1 MSRKL
6 KNIKKGDFIAM
17 RVRYEDRQKRKQLAI
32 TDDTLVVGVD
42 IAKNY
47 QWARFVDFRGLEHD
61 HALKFKNRKD
71 GFEAILTKI
80 RSICK
85 QEGFKKVVVGME
97 PTGHYWKA
105 FANWLEKQTDIT
117 VVLVNPY
124 ATKQAKELDDNSQTK
139 SDKKDALTIAKLV
152 AQGRY
157 FELYLPHD
165 IYAELRGLATTRTSL
180 NKRKNAIKNTITAVL
195 DEFFPEYVEVFKH
208 PLKGKASRHIL
219 KTCPFPKFIR
229 ELGED
234 GVTWEIKKAVKKTV
248 GRKKA
253 RQLVEAAQESIGVD
267 YGEEAARL
275 KLRLL
280 INELELLEQQTEELE
295 KQMSCALGKTDY
307 AEFLLTIKG
316 IGIVT
321 LAACLGEL
329 GDPTRFDNP
338 RQMSRMAGYNLVED
352 SSGKNKSGT
361 KISKRGR
368 KNLRSVL
375 YQMALTMVA
384 TNDEMKELYNYLKT
398 REKDP
403 LRKMQALIVVSK
415 KILTVIHTLAKKK
428 ESYDPDKVFGHVRR
442 EQFKA
447 AA

>member
-1 MSRKL
+1 MKV
-6 KNIKKGDFIAM
+6 K
-17 RVRYEDRQKRKQLAI
+17 YEDRLKGKMLAI
-32 TDDTLVVGVD
+32 KTGTLVVGVD

-47 QWARFVDFRGLEHD
+47 QWARFVDYRGIEHS
-61 HALKFKNRKD
+61 HAIKFKNSKG
-71 GFEAILTKI
+71 GFDEILARI
-80 RSICK
+80 REICK
-85 QEGFKKVVVGME
+85 LENFNDVIVGME

-105 FANWLEKQTDIT
+105 FANWLEKQKGIT

-152 AQGRY
+152 KDGRY

-165 IYAELRGLATTRTSL
+165 IYAELRGLSTTRTSL
-180 NKRKNAIKNTITAVL
+180 NKRKNALKNTITAVL
-195 DEFFPEYVEVFKH
+195 DEFFPEYVEVFKY

-219 KTCPFPKFIR
+219 KTCPFPKFIN

-234 GVTWEIKKAVKKTV
+234 GVTDEIKKAVKKTV

-253 RQLVEAAQESIGVD
+253 KQLVEAAEASIGVD

-275 KLRLL
+275 KLRLML
-280 INELELLEQQTEELE
+280 DELELLEKQTEDLE
-295 KQMSCALGKTDY
+295 KKMTEKLGQTDY
-307 AEFLLTIKG
+307 AEFLLSIKG
-316 IGIVT
+316 IGVVT
-321 LAACLGEL
+321 LASCLGEL

-375 YQMALTMVA
+375 YQMAITMVA
-384 TNDEMKELYNYLKT
+384 TNDEMKQLYNYLKT

-403 LRKMQALIVVSK
+403 LRKMQALIVISK
-415 KILTVIHTLAKKK
+415 KILTIIHTLAKKK
-428 ESYDPDKVFGHVRR
+428 ENYNPDKVFGYVRR
-442 EQFKA
+442 EQFKSA
-447 AA
+447 A

>member
-1 MSRKL
+1 MKV
-6 KNIKKGDFIAM
+6 K
-17 RVRYEDRQKRKQLAI
+17 YEDRQKQKVIAI
-32 TDDTLVVGVD
+32 TTDTLVVGVD

-47 QWARFVDFRGLEHD
+47 QWARFVDFRGIEHD
-61 HALKFKNRKD
+61 RALKFKNSRG
-71 GFEAILTKI
+71 GFETILARI
-80 RSICK
+80 REICK
-85 QEGFKKVVVGME
+85 KENFAKAVVGME

-105 FANWLEKQTDIT
+105 FANWLEKQDGVK

-152 AQGRY
+152 KDGRY

-165 IYAELRGLATTRTSL
+165 VYAELRGLSSTRTGL
-180 NKRKNAIKNTITAVL
+180 NKRKNALKNTITAVM
-195 DEFFPEYVEVFKH
+195 DEYFPEYGEVFKC
-208 PLKGKASRHIL
+208 PLSGKASRHIL
-219 KTCPFPKFIR
+219 KTCPFPKFIL

-234 GVTWEIKKAVKKTV
+234 GVTEEIKKAVKKTV

-253 RQLVEAAQESIGVD
+253 AQLTKAAEESIGVD
-267 YGEEAARL
+267 YGEEAAGL
-275 KLRLL
+275 KLRLML
-280 INELELLEQQTEELE
+280 EELELLEKQTEELE
-295 KQMSCALGKTDY
+295 GQMADALHQTDY
-307 AEFLLTIKG
+307 ADFLLSIKG

-329 GDPTRFDNP
+329 GGPTRFEDS

-368 KNLRSVL
+368 KNLRCVL

-384 TNDEMKELYNYLKT
+384 TNDEMKQLYHYLKT
-398 REKDP
+398 REKAP

-415 KILTVIHTLAKKK
+415 KILALIHTLAKKK
-428 ESYDPDKVFGHVRR
+428 ENYEPGKVFGHVRR
-442 EQFKA
+442 EQMKA

>member
-1 MSRKL
+1 
-6 KNIKKGDFIAM
+6 M

-32 TDDTLVVGVD
+32 TDDTLIVGVD

-47 QWARFVDFRGLEHD
+47 QWARLVDFRGIEHD

-208 PLKGKASRHIL
+208 PLKGKASRHVL

-234 GVTWEIKKAVKKTV
+234 GVTEEIKKAVKKTV

-361 KISKRGR
+361 RISKRGR

-398 REKDP
+398 RKKDP

-442 EQFKA
+442 EKLKA

>member
-1 MSRKL
+1 MKV
-6 KNIKKGDFIAM
+6 K
-17 RVRYEDRQKRKQLAI
+17 YEDRQKQKVIAI
-32 TDDTLVVGVD
+32 TTDTLVVGVD

-47 QWARFVDFRGLEHD
+47 QWARFVDFRGIEHD
-61 HALKFKNRKD
+61 RALKFKNSKG
-71 GFEAILTKI
+71 GFETILARI
-80 RSICK
+80 REICK
-85 QEGFKKVVVGME
+85 KENFAKAVVGME

-105 FANWLEKQTDIT
+105 FANWLEKQDGIKA
-117 VVLVNPY
+117 VLVNPY

-152 AQGRY
+152 KDGRY

-165 IYAELRGLATTRTSL
+165 VYAELRGLSTTRTGL
-180 NKRKNAIKNTITAVL
+180 NKRKNALKNTITAVM
-195 DEFFPEYVEVFKH
+195 DEYFPEYEEVFKC
-208 PLKGKASRHIL
+208 PLSGKASRHIL
-219 KTCPFPKFIR
+219 KTCPFPKFIL

-234 GVTWEIKKAVKKTV
+234 GVTDEIKKAVKKTV

-253 RQLVEAAQESIGVD
+253 AQLIETAKESIGVD

-275 KLRLL
+275 KLRLML
-280 INELELLEQQTEELE
+280 EELE
-295 KQMSCALGKTDY
+295 VQMEAALQKTDY
-307 AEFLLTIKG
+307 AGFLLSIKG
-316 IGIVT
+316 IGVVT

-329 GDPTRFDNP
+329 GNPARFENP

-368 KNLRSVL
+368 KNLRSVP
-375 YQMALTMVA
+375 YQMALIMVA
-384 TNDEMKELYNYLKT
+384 TNDEMKQLYHYLKT
-398 REKDP
+398 REEAP

-415 KILTVIHTLAKKK
+415 KILALIHALAKKK
-428 ESYDPDKVFGHVRR
+428 ENYDPGKVFGPVRR
-442 EQFKA
+442 EQLKA